1 MTNEKTIEQYD
12 NDFAHYECNVEERK
26 KLGQVWTPYS
36 VIEKMMDKIDKE
48 IWINEDKTALDPT
61 MGAGNI
67 IIAILYRRIVENSQ
81 NPIKAISNTYG
92 IELDPKTHEYAKERI
107 KKFMAHFTNEDLTK
121 IIDHNFVC
129 SDVFEW
135 NITDWC
141 PKKSSEDV
149 KNELEGFFENA

>member
-1 MTNEKTIEQYD
+1 
-12 NDFAHYECNVEERK
+12 
-26 KLGQVWTPYS
+26 
-36 VIEKMMDKIDKE
+36 MMDKIDKE

-67 IIAILYRRIVENSQ
+67 IIAILYRRIVENNQ

-129 SDVFEW
+129 SDVFDFDIE
-135 NITDWC
+135 NWC
-141 PKKSSEDV
+141 PKKSNEDV
-149 KNELEGFFENA
+149 KKELEGFFE

>member
-1 MTNEKTIEQYD
+1 MINKKTIEQYD
-12 NDFAHYECNVEERK
+12 NDFSTYVADANTRK
-26 KLGQVWTPYS
+26 KLGMVFTPYS
-36 VIEKMMDKIDKE
+36 VIEKMMDKIDME

-67 IIAILYRRIVENSQ
+67 IIAILYRRIVENNQ

-135 NITDWC
+135 DIENWC
-141 PKKSSEDV
+141 S
-149 KNELEGFFENA
+149 KNEKVELEGFFENA

>member
-1 MTNEKTIEQYD
+1 MKYIDYMSIEQFD
-12 NDFAHYECNVEERK
+12 NDFATYVADKETRK
-26 KLGQVWTPYS
+26 KLGQVFTPYS

-67 IIAILYRRIVENSQ
+67 IIAILYRRIVENNQ

-135 NITDWC
+135 DIENWC
-141 PKKSSEDV
+141 S
-149 KNELEGFFENA
+149 KNDKVELEGFFENA